1 MKTLITKLNGTVN
14 NDDLLAIG
22 QIKLNVSKR
31 ASQTA
36 ENSYSTIKFEGDKNL
51 HARIVGNGFFT
62 TENFSENK
70 GTSLEVYPN
79 VVNAFYV
86 SNTDCAIILE
96 DKYNLTLL
104 NTPNSFELDVLR
116 YSKKLTELSGT
127 NVSGDISNLKSLT
140 ALTKLKISGTNV
152 IGDIATINNLTNLTL
167 LSLSGTNVIGDI
179 ASLNSLTALTGLNI
193 SKTNISGDIAN
204 IYFALSGTTKE
215 FSVASCNNLS
225 GNLAS
230 LPNNILFFDSYQ
242 GNSKFTW
249 TRGSSRTNI
258 LACSNLHCANIDDML
273 NDMANMT
280 ASFAGQ
286 EAYYKTIDLIGTRTS
301 ASDAAVQT
309 LQSKGYTVSITPA

>member
-1 MKTLITKLNGTVN
+1 MKTLITKLNGTVD

-31 ASQTA
+31 ANQTIA
-36 ENSYSTIKFEGDKNL
+36 NSYSTLKFEGDKNL
-51 HARIVGNGFFT
+51 HIRIVGNGFFT
-62 TENFSENK
+62 GEDFSENY
-70 GTSLEVYPN
+70 GTSKEVYPN
-79 VVNAFYV
+79 VVNGFYL
-86 SNTDCAIILE
+86 SNTDCAIIIE

-104 NTPNSFELDVLR
+104 NTPNSFELDGLR
-116 YSKKLTELSGT
+116 YSKKLTGLFC
-127 NVSGDISNLKSLT
+127 
-140 ALTKLKISGTNV
+140 
-152 IGDIATINNLTNLTL
+152 
-167 LSLSGTNVIGDI
+167 TNVIGDI
-179 ASLNSLTALTGLNI
+179 ASLKNLTALTNLSISGINVSGDIASLKNLTALTNLSISGINVSGDIASLKSLTALTGLNI
-193 SKTNISGDIAN
+193 SKTNVSGDIAN

-215 FSVASCNNLS
+215 FSVAYCNNLY

-230 LPNNILFFDSYQ
+230 LPNNILFFDSYN

-249 TRGSSRTNI
+249 TKGSSRTNI

-286 EAYYKTIDLIGTRTS
+286 EAYYKTIGLIGTRTS

>member
-1 MKTLITKLNGTVN
+1 MKTLITKLNGTVD

-31 ASQTA
+31 ANQTVA
-36 ENSYSTIKFEGDKNL
+36 NSYSALKFEGDKNL
-51 HARIVGNGFFT
+51 HVRIVGNGFFT
-62 TENFSENK
+62 SEDFSENK
-70 GTSLEVYPN
+70 GTSLKVYPN
-79 VVNAFYV
+79 TVNGFYV
-86 SNTDCAIILE
+86 SNTDCTIILE
-96 DKYNLTLL
+96 DKYNLALL
-104 NTPNSFELDVLR
+104 NTPNSFELDGLR
-116 YSKKLTELSGT
+116 YSKKLTELFGT

-140 ALTKLKISGTNV
+140 ALTKLNISGTNV
-152 IGDIATINNLTNLTL
+152 IGNIASLKSLTALTKL
-167 LSLSGTNVIGDI
+167 NISGTNVSGDI
-179 ASLNSLTALTGLNI
+179 ASLKSLTALTGLDI
-193 SKTNISGDIAN
+193 SKTNVSGDIAN

-230 LPNNILFFDSYQ
+230 LPNNILFLDSYQ

-249 TRGSSRTNI
+249 TKGSSRTNI

-286 EAYYKTIDLIGTRTS
+286 EAYYKTIGLFGTRTS

>member
-1 MKTLITKLNGTVN
+1 MKALITKLNGTVD

-22 QIKLNVSKR
+22 QFKLNVSKR
-31 ASQTA
+31 AKPTVV
-36 ENSYSTIKFEGDKNL
+36 NSYSTLKFEGDKNL
-51 HARIVGNGFFT
+51 HVRIVGNGFFT
-62 TENFSENK
+62 GEDLNENK
-70 GTSLEVYPN
+70 GTSIEVYPN
-79 VVNAFYV
+79 ALNAFYV

-104 NTPNSFELDVLR
+104 NTPNSFELDGLR
-116 YSKKLTELSGT
+116 YSKKLTDLSGT
-127 NVSGDISNLKSLT
+127 NVIGDISNLKSLT
-140 ALTKLKISGTNV
+140 TLTKLNISGTNV
-152 IGDIATINNLTNLTL
+152 SGDIAAINNLTNLTL

-179 ASLNSLTALTGLNI
+179 ASLKSLAALTKLNI
-193 SKTNISGDIAN
+193 SSTNISGDIAN

-215 FSVASCNNLS
+215 FSVAYCNNLS

-230 LPNNILFFDSYQ
+230 LPNNILFFDSFK

-249 TRGSSRTNI
+249 KKGSSRTNI

-286 EAYYKTIDLIGTRTS
+286 EVYYKTIDLIGTRTS

-309 LQSKGYTVSITPA
+309 LQSKGYTVSINPA

>member
-1 MKTLITKLNGTVN
+1 MKTLITKLNGTVD

-31 ASQTA
+31 ANQTIA
-36 ENSYSTIKFEGDKNL
+36 NSYSTLKFEGDKNL
-51 HARIVGNGFFT
+51 HIRIVGNGFFT
-62 TENFSENK
+62 GEDFSENY
-70 GTSLEVYPN
+70 GTSKEVYPN
-79 VVNAFYV
+79 VVNGFYL
-86 SNTDCAIILE
+86 SNTDCAIIIE

-104 NTPNSFELDVLR
+104 NTPNSFELDGLR
-116 YSKKLTELSGT
+116 YSKKLTGLFC
-127 NVSGDISNLKSLT
+127 
-140 ALTKLKISGTNV
+140 
-152 IGDIATINNLTNLTL
+152 
-167 LSLSGTNVIGDI
+167 TNVIGDI
-179 ASLNSLTALTGLNI
+179 ASLKNLTALTNLSISGINVSGDIASLKSLTALTGLNI
-193 SKTNISGDIAN
+193 SKTNVSGDIAN

-215 FSVASCNNLS
+215 FSVAYCNNLY

-230 LPNNILFFDSYQ
+230 LPNNILFFDSYN

-249 TRGSSRTNI
+249 TKGSSRTNI

-286 EAYYKTIDLIGTRTS
+286 EAYYKTIGLIGTRTS